1 MIVHRSLDQLN
12 IQKSVVTTGSFD
24 GVHVG
29 HRTIVN
35 RLRTIAKETDG
46 ASVLVTFYP
55 HPRKILYPKTL
66 GRDLQMINSQREKIY
81 LLEKAGLDHLV
92 IIPFS
97 LEFSKTTSVDF
108 VRKIL
113 VGKLHA
119 SCVVVGFNHHFGFN
133 REGDYE
139 YLHELGKYYGFAVEE
154 IPEQDIH
161 NEFVSSTK
169 IRKAIMEGNIQRANA
184 YLDHEYFI
192 LAPVKQAVDIIGP
205 DGFHWYE
212 VLPDEEEKQIPPPGT
227 YAGSLVEDDQRIK
240 ALVLIA
246 EQSGRLRIYL
256 HVIDYDISRI
266 PEVHLTFHK
275 RIRLTQ
281 PGQPDFNPMLLAQ
294 DVEDITELIY

>member
-1 MIVHRSLDQLN
+1 MLVHRSLEKLN

-29 HRTIVN
+29 HRTIIN

-46 ASVLVTFYP
+46 VSVLVTFYP
-55 HPRKILYPKTL
+55 HPRKILYPNTQGK
-66 GRDLQMINSQREKIY
+66 DLQMINTQREKIQ

-108 VRKIL
+108 IRKIL

-119 SCVVVGFNHHFGFN
+119 SCVVVGFNHHFGHN
-133 REGDYE
+133 REGDYD
-139 YLHELGKYYGFAVEE
+139 YLHELGKYYHFAVEE

-169 IRKAIMEGNIQRANA
+169 IRKAILEGNIQRANA

-192 LAPVKQAVDIIGP
+192 LAPIKPVQDILVP
-205 DGFHWYE
+205 AGFRWYE
-212 VLPDEEEKQIPPPGT
+212 VFPEEPEKQITPPGV
-227 YAGSLVEDDQRIK
+227 YACSLPEDEVRIK
-240 ALVLIA
+240 VLVLIL
-246 EQSGRLRIYL
+246 ETSSGPRILL
-256 HVIDYDISRI
+256 HAPDYDLSGV
-266 PEVHLTFHK
+266 PEVNLAFHK
-275 RIRLTQ
+275 RIRLSK
-281 PGQPDFNPMLLAQ
+281 PGESSLIPSLLMQ
-294 DVEDITELIY
+294 DLEEINDLIY